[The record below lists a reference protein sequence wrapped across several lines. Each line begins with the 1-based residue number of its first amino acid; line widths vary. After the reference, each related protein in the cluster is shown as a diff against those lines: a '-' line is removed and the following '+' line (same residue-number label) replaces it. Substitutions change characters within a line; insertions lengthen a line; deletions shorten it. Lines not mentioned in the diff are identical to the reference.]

1 MDVINLIK
9 KEGFRRN
16 LSINTIKSYC
26 YHTKKFLEY
35 VNKEPRKITKKD
47 VKNYLYK
54 ISEEGKSS
62 NTLNLVLSSI
72 KFMISEILF
81 KTWKLDIK
89 YAKKTKSLPVFL
101 TKKQVNKLLHVIKNK
116 KHWLMIAMLYSAGLR
131 RSELINLKV
140 KDLDIDSNY
149 GWVRK
154 GKGNKDRMFIIA
166 RRLKPQLK
174 TTIDKLKYYDYLFTG
189 NRGNHIS
196 KETLYKI
203 VKRYSEKAGIK
214 KNVHPHVLRHSFT
227 THMIESGYDITIV
240 QRLLGHESVEATE
253 RYIHTAIPQRINVES
268 PFDSLEVKA

>member
-1 MDVINLIK
+1 M
-9 KEGFRRN
+9 
-16 LSINTIKSYC
+16 SINTIKSYC